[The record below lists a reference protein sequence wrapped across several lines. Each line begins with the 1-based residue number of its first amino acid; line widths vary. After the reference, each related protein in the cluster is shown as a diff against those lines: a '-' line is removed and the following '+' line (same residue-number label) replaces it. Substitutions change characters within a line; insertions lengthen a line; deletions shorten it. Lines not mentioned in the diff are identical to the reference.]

1 MTMYADV
8 IIFRG
13 VPTPYTYLVDTDK
26 ESILVV
32 GSHVELPFGRSRVK
46 GLIIARHQ
54 NPVKNAKSKSQA
66 KNIAFSICNS
76 PLVKT
81 AIAGE
86 DANWGR
92 VVMAI
97 GKTNE
102 KVIQN
107 KLTIK
112 FGNIVLARNG
122 ERNRKLSLAKVD
134 KYMKNKLIEIEVNLN
149 LGKYSKTVY
158 GNDLNNEYISINA
171 DYRS

>member
-1 MTMYADV
+1 
-8 IIFRG
+8 
-13 VPTPYTYLVDTDK
+13 
-26 ESILVV
+26 
-32 GSHVELPFGRSRVK
+32 
-46 GLIIARHQ
+46 
-54 NPVKNAKSKSQA
+54 
-66 KNIAFSICNS
+66 
-76 PLVKT
+76 
-81 AIAGE
+81 
-86 DANWGR
+86 
-92 VVMAI
+92 MAI

-112 FGNIVLARNG
+112 FGNIFLARNG
-122 ERNRKLSLAKVD
+122 ERNRKLSLSKVD

>member
-1 MTMYADV
+1 MHDTVMLFSNPINKISLNNDV
-8 IIFRG
+8 LKKNSNKLNSVMEELSYKIISDGEG
-13 VPTPYTYLVDTDK
+13 VKKLTKIT
-26 ESILVV
+26 
-32 GSHVELPFGRSRVK
+32 
-46 GLIIARHQ
+46 
-54 NPVKNAKSKSQA
+54 VKNAKSKSQA

-112 FGNIVLARNG
+112 FGNIFLARNG
-122 ERNRKLSLAKVD
+122 ERNRKLSLSKVD
-134 KYMKNKLIEIEVNLN
+134 KYMKNELIKIEVNLN

>member
-1 MTMYADV
+1 MEELSYK
-8 IIFRG
+8 IISDGEG
-13 VPTPYTYLVDTDK
+13 VQKLTKIT
-26 ESILVV
+26 
-32 GSHVELPFGRSRVK
+32 
-46 GLIIARHQ
+46 
-54 NPVKNAKSKSQA
+54 VKNAKSKSQA
-66 KNIAFSICNS
+66 KNIAFAICNS

-107 KLTIK
+107 NLTIK
-112 FGNIVLARNG
+112 FGKILLAKNG
-122 ERNRKLSLAKVD
+122 ERNRRVNLSKVD
-134 KYMKNKLIEIEVNLN
+134 NYMKKKLIEIEVNLN
-149 LGKYSKTVY
+149 LGKHSKIVY
-158 GNDLNNEYISINA
+158 GNDLNNEYIRINA